1 MGDFNLC
8 LLKSEK
14 PQYSQD
20 FLLALHS
27 SYLLPT
33 IDKPAYVH
41 RMSVSLIDNIFVN
54 NPNQVLISGN
64 IITDVSDHFSQFCIM
79 TSGRV
84 YLIVISKTIR
94 VIAKPRHFV
103 PSSVLTNIYKS
114 LILPYLTY
122 GLVAWGNA
130 SKNYLNKIVVLQKR
144 VLRLI
149 YFVDRKERAIPLFVN
164 AKILPITFLYYEAVC
179 QLMFDIHK
187 DSAPSNITK
196 LFTSTSNI
204 HTYNTCSSTSQFFS
218 VKYSRLKMQKKPF
231 RILVSKS
238 GMRCLM
244 DTKICQRNPLKKK
257 QKELFSIF

>member
-1 MGDFNLC
+1 M
-8 LLKSEK
+8 
-14 PQYSQD
+14 
-20 FLLALHS
+20 
-27 SYLLPT
+27 
-33 IDKPAYVH
+33 
-41 RMSVSLIDNIFVN
+41 
-54 NPNQVLISGN
+54 
-64 IITDVSDHFSQFCIM
+64 
-79 TSGRV
+79 
-84 YLIVISKTIR
+84 
-94 VIAKPRHFV
+94 IAKLRHFA

-179 QLMFDIHK
+179 KLTFDVHN

-196 LFTSTSNI
+196 LFTRTSNI
-204 HTYNTCSSTSQFFS
+204 HTYNTRSSTSQFFS
-218 VKYSRLKMQKKPF
+218 VKYSRLKMKKKKPF
-231 RILVSKS
+231 RVLVSKS

-244 DTKICQRNPLKKK
+244 NTKICQRNPSKKK